1 MPHRSKRSALSTAAA
16 LTLGAGLAATAL
28 LCAAVGALEVETFEL
43 GFQQRADLRVA
54 ALRRGLDDAV
64 EVLTI
69 TNDLFKTFGQP
80 SREQFRDFTLPL
92 LRRHPFIQ
100 AFNYQRALSEA
111 ERPAYEAALA
121 ARLPGQRMRERA
133 EGDRGALVPVR
144 PRPLHIVVDYLEPY
158 QGNEAALGL
167 DLAPNGPLRGAIEQA
182 VASGQ
187 VTASPL
193 LRLAQ
198 ERGGQQGFVLL
209 MPLFRAGAPS
219 ATAQQRRAAWIG
231 NTGAVIRSTDL
242 VHKILLGAG
251 LLDDAGLRL
260 RVYTGDAPRPDNL
273 VYGPP
278 AEAAPASTALLA
290 RAAPAAPADGGA
302 APPGPAAETRRRP
315 WPDGASVLTRSF
327 NAAGKAWHVQVTA
340 LPRPLPAGHLGSLAT
355 LLGGLLLSALAA
367 ALVQSLTQRR
377 RGVERQVEARTHDL
391 QLSNEKLSQDV
402 AARKATE
409 LALQHSEHRF
419 RRLLAL
425 SSDWYWE
432 QDAAF
437 RFTHITD
444 GFFDKGHLPRERF
457 LGLTRWDNNA
467 EMRAA
472 GWGREHIARLEAH
485 LPFNDLEY
493 SLVGLDGVARWF
505 STSGE
510 PVFDAAGAFQGYR
523 GTGSEITA
531 RKLTEQR
538 IQHIAHH
545 DVLTGLPNRVLLHDR
560 LGQAV
565 AYANR
570 SGHPLWVMLIDL
582 DRFKFVNDS
591 LGHKAGDLLL
601 KTVAGRLQD
610 SVRESDTV
618 ARLSGDE
625 FVALLTEHPDEALT
639 PQVTERIMRA
649 VAQPVLLE
657 GKEFFVTCSIGVA
670 VHQADGA
677 PAQHLIE
684 HADIAMYCAKK
695 LGRNNTQFYQP
706 SMNEAALERLR
717 IEGALRKALERDEL
731 VLYYQPQLDLDSGR
745 IVGMEALLRWRHP
758 ELGMVQPDRFIG
770 LAEETG
776 LIVPIGAWVLASAC
790 AQTQA
795 WLAAGLGP
803 LRVAVNLSARQFGV
817 PGLPAAIAAVLAA
830 SGLAPACLELELTES
845 LLMSDVALAVELL
858 QQLKALGLTLSID
871 DFGTGYSSLSYLR
884 SFPIDVLKIDRS
896 FVSDIGADGDEA
908 AIVVS
913 IIALAHNLKL
923 RVVAEGVESA
933 RQLDYLW
940 RNGCDQMQGFHFSPP
955 VPAAEFEQM
964 LRDGKHLAPSTAF
977 A

>member
-1 MPHRSKRSALSTAAA
+1 M
-16 LTLGAGLAATAL
+16 
-28 LCAAVGALEVETFEL
+28 
-43 GFQQRADLRVA
+43 
-54 ALRRGLDDAV
+54 
-64 EVLTI
+64 
-69 TNDLFKTFGQP
+69 
-80 SREQFRDFTLPL
+80 
-92 LRRHPFIQ
+92 
-100 AFNYQRALSEA
+100 
-111 ERPAYEAALA
+111 
-121 ARLPGQRMRERA
+121 
-133 EGDRGALVPVR
+133 
-144 PRPLHIVVDYLEPY
+144 
-158 QGNEAALGL
+158 
-167 DLAPNGPLRGAIEQA
+167 
-182 VASGQ
+182 
-187 VTASPL
+187 
-193 LRLAQ
+193 
-198 ERGGQQGFVLL
+198 
-209 MPLFRAGAPS
+209 
-219 ATAQQRRAAWIG
+219 
-231 NTGAVIRSTDL
+231 
-242 VHKILLGAG
+242 
-251 LLDDAGLRL
+251 
-260 RVYTGDAPRPDNL
+260 
-273 VYGPP
+273 
-278 AEAAPASTALLA
+278 
-290 RAAPAAPADGGA
+290 
-302 APPGPAAETRRRP
+302 
-315 WPDGASVLTRSF
+315 
-327 NAAGKAWHVQVTA
+327 QVTA

-367 ALVQSLTQRR
+367 ALAQSLTQRR
-377 RGVERQVEARTHDL
+377 RGVERLVEARTHDL

-467 EMRAA
+467 EMRTAS
-472 GWGREHIARLEAH
+472 WGREHIARLEAH
-485 LPFNDLEY
+485 LPFNNLEY

-505 STSGE
+505 SSNGE

-531 RKLTEQR
+531 RKLSEQR

-545 DVLTGLPNRVLLHDR
+545 DVLTGLPNRVLLQDR

-625 FVALLTEHPDEALT
+625 FVALLTEYPDEALT

-670 VHQADGA
+670 VHQADGT

-684 HADIAMYCAKK
+684 HADIAMYRAKK

-706 SMNEAALERLR
+706 SMNEEALERLR
-717 IEGALRKALERDEL
+717 IEGALRQALERDEL

-758 ELGMVQPDRFIG
+758 ELGMVQPERFIG

-803 LRVAVNLSARQFGV
+803 LRVAVNLSARQFGQ

-896 FVSDIGADGDEA
+896 FVSDIGANGDEA

-933 RQLDYLW
+933 QQLDYLW